1 MGPMRLT
8 RVLVGGALVAL
19 WCAAASSRDD
29 GGLAASGEHR
39 VKLAQDSQAEQA
51 KQLVGLAV
59 ELGREYNRH
68 KAGQGTGIQAE
79 TSRSTPGVG
88 ASVGPVMGSVVPFG
102 WSL

>member
-1 MGPMRLT
+1 MT
-8 RVLVGGALVAL
+8 RMLVGGALVAL

-29 GGLAASGEHR
+29 GGLGASGEQR
-39 VKLAQDSQAEQA
+39 AKLAQDSQAEQA

-79 TSRSTPGVG
+79 TSRTTLGGG
-88 ASVGPVMGSVVPFG
+88 ASIGPVVGNLVTFG